1 MTSRRTGKTP
11 RSRLRPPPLTVL
23 SAPAGPGGP
32 IQITVIHPGYT
43 PRCTRHRVG
52 TGGRRHNTE
61 TTDTR
66 ANHKGGR
73 GPQSLTGPYQIA
85 PPQRGIRAPRER
97 RPRPRGVRLMRSPSI
112 LPRDAEVGRVGI
124 TRPPR
129 RRPGRRRQTDAARS
143 KERPLPGPLKK
154 GLERNRESKGENR
167 GLIPSYLISDLP
179 ETHVHACQRR
189 YRNGVR
195 GLPSHPPVAVHSR
208 RPRVAPSWARP
219 HSW

>member
-32 IQITVIHPGYT
+32 IQITVIHPGVHVIGWERVDADT
-43 PRCTRHRVG
+43 TQRRPTSAPTTREAADPNPSPV
-52 TGGRRHNTE
+52 
-61 TTDTR
+61 
-66 ANHKGGR
+66 
-73 GPQSLTGPYQIA
+73 PSPIA

-129 RRPGRRRQTDAARS
+129 RRPGRRRQTDAARA
-143 KERPLPGPLKK
+143 KVERKVWR
-154 GLERNRESKGENR
+154 ETRRESEKQRIQGRESRIDSLLSNQR
-167 GLIPSYLISDLP
+167 SPRDPRACMPTAISKW
-179 ETHVHACQRR
+179 
-189 YRNGVR
+189 G
-195 GLPSHPPVAVHSR
+195 
-208 RPRVAPSWARP
+208 
-219 HSW
+219 

>member
-143 KERPLPGPLKK
+143 KERW
-154 GLERNRESKGENR
+154 RESKGGENKR
-167 GLIPSYLISDLP
+167 GRESRIDSLLSNQRSPRDPRACMPTAIS
-179 ETHVHACQRR
+179 
-189 YRNGVR
+189 NWG
-195 GLPSHPPVAVHSR
+195 
-208 RPRVAPSWARP
+208 
-219 HSW
+219 